1 MPAAVLMVWLMVV
14 VVMVLMV
21 LMVLV
26 GVVFVVRS
34 RLLVTAVIPLP
45 LAAALELPKALNLD
59 ASC

>member
-1 MPAAVLMVWLMVV
+1 MVV